1 MRDRPLDEDLV
12 DIACQLRGEVDLQ
25 QSVLQEN
32 QKGSNCT
39 FSAVVAA
46 FVMTSCLRHSSRTVL
61 RLGFIRAAASMYRIR
76 SPAVTRCQLVGEEG
90 KERKGEE
97 DTDQA
102 E

>member
-25 QSVLQEN
+25 QSVLQED
-32 QKGSNCT
+32 QRGSNCT

-76 SPAVTRCQLVGEEG
+76 SPAVKRYQLAGEEW
-90 KERKGEE
+90 RGEE